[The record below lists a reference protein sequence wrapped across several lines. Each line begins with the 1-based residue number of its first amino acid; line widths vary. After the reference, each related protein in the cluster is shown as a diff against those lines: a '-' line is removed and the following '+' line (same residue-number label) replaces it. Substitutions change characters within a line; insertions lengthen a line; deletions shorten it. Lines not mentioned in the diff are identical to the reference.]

1 MARTVREI
9 VQGLARGI
17 AATVAGV
24 LVAGLTI
31 AGIEWLG
38 HRLYPPPEGLKADDL
53 EALAAYVA
61 ALPIGALLFVLLA
74 WLLGVFLGGLVAA
87 LLAGRRPRLYAGVI
101 AAVILLG
108 AIANFAMVPHPAWFM
123 VATVLTLPLAGFAAA
138 AIGSRSS
145 AQPAAPAR

>member
-9 VQGLARGI
+9 IQGLARGVG
-17 AATVAGV
+17 ATVAGV

-38 HRLYPPPEGLKADDL
+38 HRLYPPPAGLKADDL
-53 EALAAYVA
+53 EALAAHVA
-61 ALPIGALLFVLLA
+61 AMPIGALLFVLLA

-108 AIANFAMVPHPAWFM
+108 AIANFAMIPHPAWFM
-123 VATVLTLPLAGFAAA
+123 ALTVLSLPLAGFAAA
-138 AIGSRSS
+138 AARQRLARHS
-145 AQPAAPAR
+145 AAH